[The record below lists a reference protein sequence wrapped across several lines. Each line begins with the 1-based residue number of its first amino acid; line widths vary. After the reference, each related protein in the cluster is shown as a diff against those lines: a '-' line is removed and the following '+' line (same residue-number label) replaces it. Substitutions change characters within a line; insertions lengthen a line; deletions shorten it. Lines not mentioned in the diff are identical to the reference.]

1 MDHLDPFTLELKCSR
16 RADLNKTIYPSSI
29 SNDIPISL
37 KIKSPPSKFPKTTI
51 TQKAYKTSLLS
62 LCTSTAPCLIELL
75 SSFPT
80 LKFITKDLN
89 NDKLVSIFDKLISL
103 K

>member
-1 MDHLDPFTLELKCSR
+1 MKCSK
-16 RADLNKTIYPSSI
+16 RANLNKTIYSFSI

-37 KIKSPPSKFPKTTI
+37 KTKSSPLKSPKIII

-62 LCTSTAPCLIELL
+62 LYTSTASCLIEPL
-75 SSFPT
+75 SFSLI

-89 NDKLVSIFDKLISL
+89 NDKLVLILGKLTY
-103 K
+103 